1 VTAFIAAGAG
11 FLLAVLWF
19 DLMFDVQARGDGAD
33 DEGALDSISRY
44 YRRVTTEAQP
54 MSSLIALIMA
64 LTLAALIAQLAGRE
78 APGWASAV
86 SLALAVVAIGTAAAR
101 TVPAARRL
109 GRTRPG
115 DSDRSRLARSIL
127 RDHRFSCIAIAALLT
142 VQLAFCR

>member
-1 VTAFIAAGAG
+1 MTAFIAAGAG

-33 DEGALDSISRY
+33 KEGVLDSISRY

-54 MSSLIALIMA
+54 MSSVIALIMT
-64 LTLAALIAQLAGRE
+64 LTLAALIAQLLGRE
-78 APGWASAV
+78 APRWASAV
-86 SLALAVVAIGTAAAR
+86 SLALAVVAIGTAAVH

-115 DSDRSRLARSIL
+115 DFDRSGLARSIL
-127 RDHRFSCIAIAALLT
+127 RDHRFSFLAIAALLA
-142 VQLAFCR
+142 VQLTFCR

>member
-1 VTAFIAAGAG
+1 MAFVAAGAG

-54 MSSLIALIMA
+54 MSSLIAMIMA
-64 LTLAALIAQLAGRE
+64 LTLAALIAQLAGGE
-78 APGWASAV
+78 APRWASAA
-86 SLALAVVAIGTAAAR
+86 SLALAVVAIGTAAVH

-115 DSDRSRLARSIL
+115 DSDRGRLARSIL
-127 RDHRFSCIAIAALLT
+127 RDHRISFLAITALLAL
-142 VQLAFCR
+142 QLAFCR

>member
-1 VTAFIAAGAG
+1 VTAFIAAEAG

-19 DLMFDVQARGDGAD
+19 DLMFDVQARGYRSD
-33 DEGALDSISRY
+33 DEGALESISRY

-54 MSSLIALIMA
+54 MSSLIALVMA

-78 APGWASAV
+78 APWWASAA
-86 SLALAVVAIGTAAAR
+86 SLALAMAAIGTAAAH

-115 DSDRSRLARSIL
+115 DSDRSQLARSIL
-127 RDHRFSCIAIAALLT
+127 RDHRFSFLAIAGLLAI
-142 VQLAFCR
+142 QLAFCR